1 MTPDRGGKIFVGKGC
16 GEAKPDFVR
25 RAKDLEFDYTPD
37 QFPILFWDLF
47 GQESSNPRHGVR
59 DGAGSG
65 LAHAQERRHHRQ
77 SCRVRRARRRNEKV
91 KP

>member
-59 DGAGSG
+59 DGAGVVSRMRKNAG
-65 LAHAQERRHHRQ
+65 TIGKAVVCGALGGVMRR
-77 SCRVRRARRRNEKV
+77 
-91 KP
+91 